1 MTKKIL
7 IFESSPRKKGNTAVL
22 ARQASEALISA
33 GVEVETLHLHGMKIA
48 PCNHCDGCI
57 RKKVNCVIEDD
68 MQAIYAKLAAADGV
82 ILASP
87 IYWFSYNAQ
96 LKVFID
102 RLYGIA
108 QIQSD
113 FLKDKPMGAI
123 LVYGDSDVFTSGAT
137 NAIRIFEDTARWVK
151 SGPVSFVYGTANDVG
166 DAEKDAALMERARQ
180 LGEKMGKLLQ
190 QRVL

>member
-1 MTKKIL
+1 MAKKIL

-22 ARQASEALISA
+22 AECTAEALRE
-33 GVEVETLHLHGMKIA
+33 GGLEVETLRLHGMNIA

-57 RKKVNCVIEDD
+57 RKKVFCVQQDD
-68 MQAIYAKLAAADGV
+68 MQDIYTKLVAADGV

-102 RLYGIA
+102 RWYGIA
-108 QIQSD
+108 QIQPD
-113 FLKDKPMGAI
+113 FLKGKPMGVI
-123 LVYGDSDVFTSGAT
+123 LVYGDTDVFTSGAT

-151 SGPVSFVYGTANDVG
+151 SGPVSYVYGTANDIG
-166 DAEKDAALMERARQ
+166 DAEKDAALMESARK
-180 LGEKMGKLLQ
+180 LGGKMAEMVK
-190 QRVL
+190 